1 MQQRK
6 KLFCFFLHQYG
17 RAGSKKL
24 AQIGNLNKP
33 RLCNLTK
40 TKIVS
45 MSPYSQSTTVL
56 DTNASVLAETK
67 ALQEETL
74 AALTRTRRTAAE
86 TKHVG
91 STTLEELHNQTQT
104 IDNVAAGTYKLE
116 ANLKK
121 SNKLQDRFA
130 RVSLKLGNRR
140 KAKKEL
146 KREQKAA
153 KDQAQ
158 NIATFKRR
166 GPRPK
171 KNDPSEPHA
180 DEWWKENTPAAK
192 ENVPNQRSSKSRHA
206 TISTTKQTSRPDT
219 PPKQAP
225 LTDQDHSDLREIQTT
240 DGLIDEEV
248 NALGAEVA
256 DLLALSKTMSEVVEE
271 HNVKLG
277 AMDTPLEENV
287 AQIKFVNK
295 RMKYFTKRGRTKNT

>member
-1 MQQRK
+1 
-6 KLFCFFLHQYG
+6 
-17 RAGSKKL
+17 
-24 AQIGNLNKP
+24 
-33 RLCNLTK
+33 
-40 TKIVS
+40 
-45 MSPYSQSTTVL
+45 MSPYSQPTTFL

-74 AALTRTRRTAAE
+74 AALNRTRRTAAE
-86 TKHVG
+86 TKQVG
-91 STTLEELHNQTQT
+91 ASTLEELHNQTKA
-104 IDNVAAGTYKLE
+104 IDNAAAGTYKLE

-146 KREQKAA
+146 KREEKAA

-158 NIATFKRR
+158 NLATFKRR

-171 KNDPSEPHA
+171 KNDPSEPPA
-180 DEWWKENTPAAK
+180 DEWWKENTPAAPSRTISK
-192 ENVPNQRSSKSRHA
+192 ENVPNQPSSKSNHA
-206 TISTTKQTSRPDT
+206 TITTTRQTSRPNN

-225 LTDQDHSDLREIQTT
+225 LTDQDHSDLREIQAT
-240 DGLIDEEV
+240 DGLIDEGV

-271 HNVKLG
+271 HNVKLE
-277 AMDTPLEENV
+277 AMDTNLEENV
-287 AQIKFVNK
+287 TQINFVNK
-295 RMKYFTKRGRTKNT
+295 RMKFFTKRGRTKNTRGIQRLDA